1 MKRFNAYQYTDEF
14 VKQGIEFLRSNR
26 ESYPPELRPYPVE
39 RERFAQR
46 YENFVL
52 LDNNTALGVTTKTST
67 LRVVPMSDIQNTLTK
82 LYEQLGDIGR
92 DRFYALIK
100 QKYVGISRRQ
110 VWHFLENQELHQLL
124 RPVKRQKVSR
134 PIVASEPMERWQVD
148 LVDVQKYKSPQNHH
162 TTFLLTCIDCF
173 SKYTWVVPL
182 TNKSGPK
189 VANAMRVLFHEN
201 GAPRYVQSDNGS
213 EFLGPFDAVL
223 EEHGVKHIKSNAFH
237 PQSNGQIERFNGTL
251 KRQIHAYMMSHGNT
265 KTYVPVLPMLVSN
278 YNDIPHTATGMSPR
292 ELHNS
297 TDESNKSVQARLQKR
312 AVLELNRAK
321 PKYEPTKLAIGD
333 HVRLAKQ
340 PKGSSFSSKK
350 STNTHWSK
358 ELHTVE
364 AVSKPTREWTS
375 ATYTLSNGRV
385 VTRDKLQKVDR
396 EALVR
401 IPTRVEVLRE
411 ARQQRAPPVIAPPRA
426 PSTRPRKH
434 NVRLEGYWA

>member
-14 VKQGIEFLRSNR
+14 VKQGVAFLASNR
-26 ESYPPELRPYPVE
+26 QRYPPELQYPVE

-46 YENFVL
+46 YTDFVL
-52 LDNNTALGVTTKTST
+52 LEGNTALGVTTKTST
-67 LRVVPMSDIQNTLTK
+67 LHVIPMSDIQHTLAK
-82 LYEQLGDIGR
+82 LYEQLSDIGR
-92 DRFYALIK
+92 DRFYALVK
-100 QKYVGISRRQ
+100 QRYAGISRRQ
-110 VWHFLENQELHQLL
+110 VWRFLENQELHQLL
-124 RPVKRQKVSR
+124 QPVKRQKVLR
-134 PIVASEPMERWQVD
+134 PIVAAEPMERWQVD

-162 TTFLLTCIDCF
+162 ASFLLTCIDCF
-173 SKYTWVVPL
+173 SKYAWVVPL

-189 VANAMRVLFHEN
+189 VANAMHILFREN

-223 EEHGVKHIKSNAFH
+223 EEYGVQHIKSNAFH

-251 KRQIHAYMMSHGNT
+251 KRQIHAYMVSHGNT
-265 KTYVPVLPMLVSN
+265 KTFVPLLPMLVSN
-278 YNDIPHTATGMSPR
+278 YNDIPHTATGVSPR

-297 TDESNKSVQARLQKR
+297 AERNKGVQTRLQKR
-312 AVLELNRAK
+312 AVLEVNRAM
-321 PKYEPTKLAIGD
+321 PKYPPAAIVVGD

-364 AVSKPTREWTS
+364 QVSKPTKEWTS

-385 VTRDKLQKVDR
+385 VTRDKLQKVNR
-396 EALVR
+396 EGLVR
-401 IPTRVEVLRE
+401 IPARAEEAPRE
-411 ARQQRAPPVIAPPRA
+411 AQQRAPLVTPPRA
-426 PSTRPRKH
+426 PSTRARKG